1 MTLGS
6 GSIGAEAARRGLT
19 TAEIAAADRED
30 IRAEQAKLDEED
42 LQEFE
47 RAEYYHDSR
56 PDAAANRTPVAREF
70 LGRLLDLIH
79 PAA

>member
-1 MTLGS
+1 MT
-6 GSIGAEAARRGLT
+6 A
-19 TAEIAAADRED
+19 AEIAAADRED

-42 LQEFE
+42 LQELE

-56 PDAAANRTPVAREF
+56 PDAAADRAPVAREF
-70 LGRLLDLIH
+70 LGRLLDLLH